1 MIGKHVRHV
10 LGALGYSLDGLKEAV
25 RTESAFQEELI
36 TFGAVLVVSFI
47 LFPFT
52 YCLGLCA
59 AWLFVMALELLNM
72 GIESLADL
80 ITKDV
85 HPLVKRAKD
94 AASAAILVGI
104 CANALLWAAA
114 VYQCYVL

>member
-1 MIGKHVRHV
+1 MIGKHLRHV
-10 LGALGYSLDGLKEAV
+10 FGALGYSLDGLKEAV
-25 RTESAFQEELI
+25 RTESAFQEELAALAAI
-36 TFGAVLVVSFI
+36 ALISFL
-47 LFPFT
+47 LFPPG
-52 YCLGLCA
+52 YCLALCA

-80 ITKDV
+80 VTKEI

-104 CANALLWAAA
+104 CANALLWAGAL
-114 VYQCYVL
+114 YQCYLQ